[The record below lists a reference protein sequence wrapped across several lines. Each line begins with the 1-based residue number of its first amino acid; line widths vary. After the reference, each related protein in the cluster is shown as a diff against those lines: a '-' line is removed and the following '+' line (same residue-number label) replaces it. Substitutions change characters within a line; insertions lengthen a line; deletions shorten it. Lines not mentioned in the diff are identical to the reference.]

1 MSIEL
6 SSTASSPKVGVGADK
21 SKIKSSDDTNPD
33 GGGFSEILTSLDSP
47 DDQSE
52 VAGKQAESEE
62 KRKRSEGSACD
73 TAVPATPV
81 VPTEIAMLLAQAGE
95 VTSDK
100 LKASLT
106 SSTSNVPTEMAML
119 LAQAGEMSGSQ
130 LNAPAEGG
138 RLLGP
143 TGSMRLTANA
153 QSAEKL
159 EVASG
164 RGVALGGEKTEDF
177 KQSNAALLDQSAS
190 ALLGQARKTRV
201 AELQSAAAASLV
213 EARALKQSSM
223 ADAVA
228 RETDLSGALLSSGVG
243 EDVFRQ
249 IDRAGSK
256 SLVQTTVS
264 GLEGVWGAQTFQVGN
279 HVDAPSVIAD
289 VPMLSPE
296 QAVADTVSYW
306 VTQGV
311 QNAELKL
318 DGFDGEPIAVSISLK
333 GDEAQ
338 INFRTDQPEVQKI
351 LEGAVAHLKALLSSE
366 GLVLTGV
373 SVGGSGQQGAGAQEQ
388 RNRPDDVRQ
397 ATILMSNERQTESQV
412 RVNKPVGRALDLYV

>member
-1 MSIEL
+1 MGIEL
-6 SSTASSPKVGVGADK
+6 SSTAISPKVGVGADK
-21 SKIKSSDDTNPD
+21 TKIKSSDDANPE
-33 GGGFSEILTSLDSP
+33 GGGFSEILTSLESP

-52 VAGKQAESEE
+52 VADKQPESEE
-62 KRKRSEGSACD
+62 KRKRAEGA
-73 TAVPATPV
+73 AVPAPPV
-81 VPTEIAMLLAQAGE
+81 VPIEIAMLLAQAGE
-95 VTSDK
+95 
-100 LKASLT
+100 
-106 SSTSNVPTEMAML
+106 ML
-119 LAQAGEMSGSQ
+119 GSQ
-130 LNAPAEGG
+130 LNAPVEVG
-138 RLLGP
+138 RLLGKV
-143 TGSMRLTANA
+143 GSMCLTANA
-153 QSAEKL
+153 LSAEKL

-164 RGVALGGEKTEDF
+164 LGLTLGGDKAEDF
-177 KQSNAALLDQSAS
+177 KQSNVALLDQSTS

-223 ADAVA
+223 ADAMT
-228 RETDLSGALLSSGVG
+228 RETELSGALLSSGLG
-243 EDVFRQ
+243 DEVFRQ
-249 IDRAGSK
+249 MDRAGSK
-256 SLVQTTVS
+256 SLTQPAVS
-264 GLEGVWGAQTFQVGN
+264 GLEGSWGAPIFQVGN

-296 QAVADTVSYW
+296 QTVADTVSYW

-351 LEGAVAHLKALLSSE
+351 LEGAAAHLKELLLSE

-373 SVGGSGQQGAGAQEQ
+373 SVGGSGQQGSGAQEQ

-397 ATILMSNERQTESQV
+397 ASIGISNERQTESQV

>member
-1 MSIEL
+1 
-6 SSTASSPKVGVGADK
+6 
-21 SKIKSSDDTNPD
+21 
-33 GGGFSEILTSLDSP
+33 LTSLDSP
-47 DDQSE
+47 NDQSE
-52 VAGKQAESEE
+52 VANKQSESEE
-62 KRKRSEGSACD
+62 KRKLAEGSASG
-73 TAVPATPV
+73 TTVPATPV

-95 VTSDK
+95 
-100 LKASLT
+100 
-106 SSTSNVPTEMAML
+106 
-119 LAQAGEMSGSQ
+119 MSGSQ
-130 LNAPAEGG
+130 LNASVEGG
-138 RLLGP
+138 RLLGKA
-143 TGSMRLTANA
+143 GSMRLTANV
-153 QSAEKL
+153 QSAEKR

-164 RGVALGGEKTEDF
+164 LGVNLGGDKAGDF
-177 KQSNAALLDQSAS
+177 KQDNATLLDPSES
-190 ALLGQARKTRV
+190 ALLGQARKTKV

-213 EARALKQSSM
+213 EARALKQSVM
-223 ADAVA
+223 VDAMT
-228 RETDLSGALLSSGVG
+228 RETELSGALVSSGLAD
-243 EDVFRQ
+243 EVFRQ

-256 SLVQTTVS
+256 SLTQPTVS

-279 HVDAPSVIAD
+279 HIDAPSVIAD

-306 VTQGV
+306 VTHGV

-318 DGFDGEPIAVSISLK
+318 DGFDGAPIAVSISLK

-351 LEGAVAHLKALLSSE
+351 LEGAVAHLKELLSSE

-397 ATILMSNERQTESQV
+397 ASIVMSNERQTESQV

>member
-1 MSIEL
+1 MGIEL
-6 SSTASSPKVGVGADK
+6 SSTAISPKVGVGADK
-21 SKIKSSDDTNPD
+21 TKIKSSDDANPD

-47 DDQSE
+47 NDQSE
-52 VAGKQAESEE
+52 VANKQSESEE
-62 KRKRSEGSACD
+62 KRKLAENSASGS
-73 TAVPATPV
+73 TIPATPV
-81 VPTEIAMLLAQAGE
+81 VPTEIAMLLAQANE
-95 VTSDK
+95 VGNDK
-100 LKASLT
+100 LDASLT

-130 LNAPAEGG
+130 LNVSVEGG
-138 RLLGP
+138 RLLGKAG
-143 TGSMRLTANA
+143 TMRSTANA

-159 EVASG
+159 EVANG
-164 RGVALGGEKTEDF
+164 LGVTLGGDKAEDF

-190 ALLGQARKTRV
+190 ALLGQARKTKV

-213 EARALKQSSM
+213 EARVLKQSSM
-223 ADAVA
+223 ADAMT
-228 RETDLSGALLSSGVG
+228 RETELSGALVSSGLAD
-243 EDVFRQ
+243 EVFRQ

-256 SLVQTTVS
+256 SLTQPTVS

-279 HVDAPSVIAD
+279 HIDAPSVIAD

-351 LEGAVAHLKALLSSE
+351 LEGAVAHLKELLSSE

-373 SVGGSGQQGAGAQEQ
+373 SVGGSGQQGSGAQEQ

-397 ATILMSNERQTESQV
+397 ASIVMSNERQTESQV